1 MTDNSLLRFR
11 KNQKYIVYDFET
23 EGLNLRYSKPWQLG
37 FIIAEGK
44 KVKESYDLYIDF
56 EDLNIS
62 DDARRLTGF
71 SDTVYNKK
79 KQDKQKVLDIFEKY
93 LYDPE
98 YYSIGHNVLG
108 FDIYIHNILRKAC
121 GKKSDYSYINRMFDT
136 DCLAKAFKMNLK
148 KPDSNLTLWQSKLN
162 NYRKKGMKTSQGFL
176 LKEFGIEH
184 DPKKLHNAIYDVKM
198 TLEIFHQLIWK
209 IEV

>member
-71 SDTVYNKK
+71 SDTVYNETLLEKFKK
-79 KQDKQKVLDIFEKY
+79 YKQFENKYKTFLVEIKKNQNEVKELEKAIKDIDKIID
-93 LYDPE
+93 
-98 YYSIGHNVLG
+98 
-108 FDIYIHNILRKAC
+108 
-121 GKKSDYSYINRMFDT
+121 
-136 DCLAKAFKMNLK
+136 DC
-148 KPDSNLTLWQSKLN
+148 
-162 NYRKKGMKTSQGFL
+162 
-176 LKEFGIEH
+176 
-184 DPKKLHNAIYDVKM
+184 
-198 TLEIFHQLIWK
+198 
-209 IEV
+209 

>member
-79 KQDKQKVLDIFEKY
+79 KQDKQKVLDIF
-93 LYDPE
+93 D
-98 YYSIGHNVLG
+98 VRW
-108 FDIYIHNILRKAC
+108 LRKNDHSTVVLSGINISDDHCKIAFILV
-121 GKKSDYSYINRMFDT
+121 KILLRIPKTMKITKS
-136 DCLAKAFKMNLK
+136 
-148 KPDSNLTLWQSKLN
+148 
-162 NYRKKGMKTSQGFL
+162 G
-176 LKEFGIEH
+176 
-184 DPKKLHNAIYDVKM
+184 
-198 TLEIFHQLIWK
+198 LET
-209 IEV
+209 

>member
-1 MTDNSLLRFR
+1 M
-11 KNQKYIVYDFET
+11 V
-23 EGLNLRYSKPWQLG
+23 
-37 FIIAEGK
+37 
-44 KVKESYDLYIDF
+44 
-56 EDLNIS
+56 NI
-62 DDARRLTGF
+62 
-71 SDTVYNKK
+71 DTVY
-79 KQDKQKVLDIFEKY
+79 QKVLAIANKEQRGYITPQEFNLFADYAQKDIFEKY

-136 DCLAKAFKMNLK
+136 NCLAKAFKMNLK

-184 DPKKLHNAIYDVKM
+184 DPKKLHDAIYDVKM
-198 TLEIFHQLIWK
+198 TLEIFHQLTQNQ
-209 IEV
+209 

>member
-79 KQDKQKVLDIFEKY
+79 KQDKQKVLDIFEK
-93 LYDPE
+93 
-98 YYSIGHNVLG
+98 S
-108 FDIYIHNILRKAC
+108 
-121 GKKSDYSYINRMFDT
+121 
-136 DCLAKAFKMNLK
+136 
-148 KPDSNLTLWQSKLN
+148 
-162 NYRKKGMKTSQGFL
+162 
-176 LKEFGIEH
+176 
-184 DPKKLHNAIYDVKM
+184 
-198 TLEIFHQLIWK
+198 
-209 IEV
+209 